1 MIENKRVLALVPARS
16 GSKGLPNKNILKL
29 CGKPLLAW
37 SIEAA
42 LASVYVD
49 EVIVSTDSEEI
60 ASIAREYGASTPFIR
75 PSYLASDDAGSIDVI
90 LHAIDFLEQRENPYH
105 YLVLLEPTSP
115 IRNKCDID
123 RSLEMVQ
130 KNKGATAIVSLT
142 KVETTHPA
150 FLMREGVDNFLH
162 GYENTGIKRRQELS
176 ELYHV
181 DGTIYVSEIESLRKK
196 MTFYHEKTIAIKLE
210 KWKSFEIDDDVDFCV
225 VETLMKRYGGM

>member
-105 YLVLLEPTSP
+105 YLVLLEPT
-115 IRNKCDID
+115 I
-123 RSLEMVQ
+123 E
-130 KNKGATAIVSLT
+130 
-142 KVETTHPA
+142 
-150 FLMREGVDNFLH
+150 
-162 GYENTGIKRRQELS
+162 IK
-176 ELYHV
+176 
-181 DGTIYVSEIESLRKK
+181 I
-196 MTFYHEKTIAIKLE
+196 E